1 MKFGPINLFGA
12 IVVAV
17 MLIPNVVCAL
27 KYRDGKNLCANK
39 AMNAVEQIGRFGCV
53 ILMWLPLL
61 VWKFGFASVA
71 EALIY
76 FVGNAALL
84 AAYLVV
90 FAAYF
95 RRKTKRRAIA
105 LAVLPACIFLLSG
118 LTLRHWLLVGFAV
131 LFAVGHVYVTVK
143 NAEASAS

>member
-17 MLIPNVVCAL
+17 MLIPNVVYAL